1 MLFPCSLVVTDMVV
15 ISRVPLHLLLK
26 SLVWHAEQ
34 FQIMEP
40 CRISSNKWSNY
51 FSREVNLQENKTGSI
66 FGSCAGSCKTLLLR
80 SGSTERNCK
89 KTWCAQKQCAILATD
104 GWWFEKPHVC
114 SEAIHHRREYPADPQ
129 ERRGQQ
135 GPMANDHHHR
145 ILCVL

>member
-1 MLFPCSLVVTDMVV
+1 MQNNSKLWS
-15 ISRVPLHLLLK
+15 
-26 SLVWHAEQ
+26 HAESAQ
-34 FQIMEP
+34 TNGLIISPEKLI
-40 CRISSNKWSNY
+40 CRKTKQ
-51 FSREVNLQENKTGSI
+51 EVFLAAVQEAVKHI
-66 FGSCAGSCKTLLLR
+66 LLR